1 MVLRALPAPSEAS
14 AVPPRLADP
23 HRFEIRIQGQLDA
36 GWSDWFDGFELT
48 ECRDGTTILTG
59 PVTDQAALHG
69 ILRRI
74 GDVGL
79 TLLSVN
85 PTPSRP

>member
-1 MVLRALPAPSEAS
+1 
-14 AVPPRLADP
+14 VPPRLANP

-48 ECRDGTTILTG
+48 DGRDGTTILTG
-59 PVTDQAALHG
+59 TVADQAALHG
-69 ILRRI
+69 VLRRI

-85 PTPSRP
+85 PTPSRPQKLEPR

>member
-1 MVLRALPAPSEAS
+1 M
-14 AVPPRLADP
+14 PPRPADP

-48 ECRDGTTILTG
+48 AGRDGTTILTG

-85 PTPSRP
+85 PTPSHP